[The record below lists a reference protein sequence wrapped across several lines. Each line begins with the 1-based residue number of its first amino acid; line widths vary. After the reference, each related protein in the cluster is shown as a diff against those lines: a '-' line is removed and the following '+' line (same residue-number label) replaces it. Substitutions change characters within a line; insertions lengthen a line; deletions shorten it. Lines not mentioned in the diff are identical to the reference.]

1 MYLLHKAEVYLQCSY
16 HSQCRIKLL
25 SSLPIKEHS
34 HNSKPKQCSRVK
46 KKNWHMFHTQFKPIQ
61 NFRLF
66 LYFIHTFME
75 NIWIISKRKFWI
87 KSLKSWNSSLNICHN
102 RKLKIKLISTN
113 NITLKDNLKINPN
126 FWVRLKNIS
135 HF

>member
-46 KKNWHMFHTQFKPIQ
+46 KKKLTYVSYPIQ
-61 NFRLF
+61 TNTKLQIILIFHLHIHGEYMNNFEKK
-66 LYFIHTFME
+66 I
-75 NIWIISKRKFWI
+75 
-87 KSLKSWNSSLNICHN
+87 LN
-102 RKLKIKLISTN
+102 
-113 NITLKDNLKINPN
+113 
-126 FWVRLKNIS
+126 
-135 HF
+135 